1 MYHSKVVVICWA
13 VVFAAAI
20 VAALI
25 KKRWAGLGNV
35 LVGGAIVG
43 IGIGASALLANAA
56 GAVIL
61 SVALLVGAYIILKGI
76 VQVMKYSEDS
86 GEGGPV

>member
-20 VAALI
+20 VAAVI
-25 KKRWAGLGNV
+25 KRRWAGLGNV
-35 LVGGAIVG
+35 LIGGAIVG
-43 IGIGASALLANAA
+43 LGIGASALLSNAA

-61 SVALLVGAYIILKGI
+61 SVALLVGAYIALKGI
-76 VQVMKYSEDS
+76 VQIMKYPEDS
-86 GEGGPV
+86 GEGV

>member
-20 VAALI
+20 LAAII
-25 KKRWAGLGNV
+25 KRRWAGLGNV
-35 LVGGAIVG
+35 LIGGAIVG
-43 IGIGASALLANAA
+43 LGIGASALLSNAA

-61 SVALLVGAYIILKGI
+61 SVALLVGAYIALKGI
-76 VQVMKYSEDS
+76 VQVMKYPEDT
-86 GEGGPV
+86 GEGV

>member
-1 MYHSKVVVICWA
+1 MICWA

-20 VAALI
+20 VAAII
-25 KKRWAGLGNV
+25 KKRWAGLGQV

-43 IGIGASALLANAA
+43 LGIGASALLSNAA

-61 SVALLVGAYIILKGI
+61 SVALLVGAYIALKGI
-76 VQVMKYSEDS
+76 VQIMKYSEDS
-86 GEGGPV
+86 GEG

>member
-1 MYHSKVVVICWA
+1 LYHSKVVVICWA

-20 VAALI
+20 VAAII
-25 KKRWAGLGNV
+25 KKRWAGLGQV

-43 IGIGASALLANAA
+43 LGIGASALLSNAA

-61 SVALLVGAYIILKGI
+61 SVALLVGAYIALKGI
-76 VQVMKYSEDS
+76 VQIMKYSEDS
-86 GEGGPV
+86 GEG

>member
-20 VAALI
+20 VAAII
-25 KKRWAGLGNV
+25 KKRWAGLGQV

-43 IGIGASALLANAA
+43 LGIGASALLSNAA

-61 SVALLVGAYIILKGI
+61 SVALLVGAYIALKGI
-76 VQVMKYSEDS
+76 VQIMKYSEDS
-86 GEGGPV
+86 GEG

>member
-20 VAALI
+20 LAAII
-25 KKRWAGLGNV
+25 KRRWAGLGHV
-35 LVGGAIVG
+35 LIGGAIVG
-43 IGIGASALLANAA
+43 LGIGASALLSNAA

-61 SVALLVGAYIILKGI
+61 SVALLVGAYIALKGI
-76 VQVMKYSEDS
+76 VQVMKYPEDS
-86 GEGGPV
+86 GEGV